1 MTHTYTHTLTPP
13 QQAKQIHAT
22 YVAEDILLSRRTRQ
36 RQESDLV
43 FESAYEGRLLSVSQH
58 WLNLCRCS
66 RYRAC
71 TPSRQMCQCPWEV
84 PRFCS

>member
-43 FESAYEGRLLSVSQH
+43 FESAYEGRLLSVSGLRSLVDHGASLFQ
-58 WLNLCRCS
+58 
-66 RYRAC
+66 A
-71 TPSRQMCQCPWEV
+71 
-84 PRFCS
+84 F